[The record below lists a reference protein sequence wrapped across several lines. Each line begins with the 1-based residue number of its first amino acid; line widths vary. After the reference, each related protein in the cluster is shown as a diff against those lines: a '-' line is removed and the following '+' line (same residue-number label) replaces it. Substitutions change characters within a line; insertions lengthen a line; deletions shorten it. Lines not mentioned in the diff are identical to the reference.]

1 MKLDMTSGIC
11 EDINNLVFFVSENCD
26 LMFKCMAISKADDQ
40 HTTRKN
46 DTYAYIYNLQM
57 CTYIY
62 MFIYVDMYIY
72 MYIYANIFK
81 YLHTHANV
89 NLYVYI

>member
-26 LMFKCMAISKADDQ
+26 LMFKCMAISKTDDQ

-46 DTYAYIYNLQM
+46 DTYAYIY
-57 CTYIY
+57 I
-62 MFIYVDMYIY
+62 
-72 MYIYANIFK
+72 
-81 YLHTHANV
+81 
-89 NLYVYI
+89 